1 MKRGA
6 VDELRSEEV
15 TRLSPLGRLR
25 ADSHEIEEESQ
36 TDIHRAIDLP
46 DEPPPRSRDKEEV
59 LTPMKNTDD
68 DCSSLFDSQSPDV
81 LEGVCDR
88 LWWHS
93 NTWQHL
99 EEQREDWLSNQ
110 QSFKPATA
118 NDLMS
123 SLNPHLCKFC
133 RIFFDYVW
141 KVIFYNVYTS
151 LVINLFNLQLIS
163 ICPLQFANEVSRREP
178 FSTLFHLNRCL
189 IGFY

>member
-1 MKRGA
+1 MKRAA

-15 TRLSPLGRLR
+15 ARLSPLGRLR
-25 ADSHEIEEESQ
+25 ADSHEIDEGSQ
-36 TDIHRAIDLP
+36 RDIHRSIELT
-46 DEPPPRSRDKEEV
+46 DEPPPRSQDKEEV
-59 LTPMKNTDD
+59 LTPIKNTDD

-81 LEGVCDR
+81 LEGGCDR

-99 EEQREDWLSNQ
+99 EERRKDWLSNR

-133 RIFFDYVW
+133 RVFFDDVW
-141 KVIFYNVYTS
+141 KVSSTTFTLHWLFTYLICSPFPSIHSS
-151 LVINLFNLQLIS
+151 LLMKSLERSLFLLY
-163 ICPLQFANEVSRREP
+163 F
-178 FSTLFHLNRCL
+178 T
-189 IGFY
+189 